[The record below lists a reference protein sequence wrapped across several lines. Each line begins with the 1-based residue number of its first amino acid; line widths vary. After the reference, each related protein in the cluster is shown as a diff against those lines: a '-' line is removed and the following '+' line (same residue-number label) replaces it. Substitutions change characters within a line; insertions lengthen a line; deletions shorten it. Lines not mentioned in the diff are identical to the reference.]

1 MATAYP
7 AVTDENGTV
16 TSFIALPTAFT
27 PPTSCST
34 IYRLNGFSLAAYD
47 PGYGIDIDT
56 RVRCAPPAVTTWWEQ
71 GRLGLND
78 GEGHT
83 AVSIGPLV
91 CPERW
96 VTVATSVKNDTSST
110 LAMCCPQDYTL
121 IRGIAGSVEGDCR
134 SDLLS
139 GAVITYAS
147 TSAPDASS
155 WTMVTSTLIQPGFVG
170 AIAVLGWN
178 IEETAATPIARVTDT
193 DATPTPTN
201 AVNVNTPALPRETAS
216 TTTLSPSGATSTPE
230 PAALP
235 LTTAIGI
242 GVGAVVGV
250 IALAILGFFFWRRK
264 RKQQRRAGETVP
276 VVEEYHA
283 RPLET
288 NKITSPAP
296 RYHELYVH
304 QHGRN
309 RQEVTELP
317 VPQYYA
323 ELDGSRPASR
333 SDSLGRATR

>member
-78 GEGHT
+78 GEGHI

-147 TSAPDASS
+147 TSAPDTSS
-155 WTMVTSTLIQPGFVG
+155 WTMVTSTLTQPGFVG

-178 IEETAATPIARVTDT
+178 IEETAATPIERVTVT

-216 TTTLSPSGATSTPE
+216 TTTLSPSGAASTPE
-230 PAALP
+230 RAALP

-242 GVGAVVGV
+242 GVGALVGV
-250 IALAILGFFFWRRK
+250 IALAILGLFFWRRK

-276 VVEEYHA
+276 VAEEYHE
-283 RPLET
+283 RPLEP
-288 NKITSPAP
+288 NKATSPAP
-296 RYHELYVH
+296 QYHELYSH
-304 QHGRN
+304 QHGGN

-323 ELDGSRPASR
+323 ELYGNTYSAVD
-333 SDSLGRATR
+333 DLVYW

>member
-96 VTVATSVKNDTSST
+96 VTVATSIKNDTSST
-110 LAMCCPQDYTL
+110 LAMCCPQ
-121 IRGIAGSVEGDCR
+121 GIAGSVEGDCR

-147 TSAPDASS
+147 TSAPDTSS
-155 WTMVTSTLIQPGFVG
+155 WTMVTSTLTQPGFVG

-178 IEETAATPIARVTDT
+178 IEETAATPIARVTVT

-250 IALAILGFFFWRRK
+250 IALVILGFFFWRRK

-283 RPLET
+283 RPLKT
-288 NKITSPAP
+288 NKFTSPAP

-309 RQEVTELP
+309 RQEVIELP

-333 SDSLGRATR
+333 LDSLGRATR

>member
-7 AVTDENGTV
+7 AVTDDNGTV

-78 GEGHT
+78 GEGHI

-110 LAMCCPQDYTL
+110 LAMCCPQ
-121 IRGIAGSVEGDCR
+121 GIAGSVEGDCR

-147 TSAPDASS
+147 TSAPDTSS
-155 WTMVTSTLIQPGFVG
+155 WTMATSTLTQPGFVG

-178 IEETAATPIARVTDT
+178 IEETAATPIARVTVT

-201 AVNVNTPALPRETAS
+201 AVKINTLALPRETAS
-216 TTTLSPSGATSTPE
+216 TTTLPPSGATSTPE
-230 PAALP
+230 SAALP
-235 LTTAIGI
+235 LPTAIGI

-250 IALAILGFFFWRRK
+250 IALAILGFFLWRRK

-276 VVEEYHA
+276 VVEEYLA
-283 RPLET
+283 RPLEP
-288 NKITSPAP
+288 NKFASPAP

-317 VPQYYA
+317 APQLYA
-323 ELDGSRPASR
+323 ELDGSGPASR
-333 SDSLGRATR
+333 LDNSGRARR